1 MAKNKLLEE
10 LQSFAVLTEE
20 IGPGRAPRPAT
31 PGSPVS
37 PGTSQ
42 LGQIVDGA
50 LREVLGWRPRTTD
63 AQGFVAALNQSFS
76 VKEVEGHIEWK
87 WTPRSYAVAAELGA
101 VTGAQASIYSR
112 AKAMLDQSI
121 PLLEGLHPLNAA
133 FDVEDVE
140 AIRAIVKSS
149 LTELVAELGREGGP
163 RIARVDELFFQ
174 LFATDKIKDLDDT
187 EDLDG
192 QLGLLRERFGLER
205 KFVNT
210 IDEEQNLTNYLII
223 ADNTISLRFTWD
235 QQKKFF
241 DLDATDVFLGT
252 QTVLLSRA
260 LAVVAESVEE
270 TYFVM
275 DSVFLGSAER
285 QVLELHF
292 DGSDLPAIFL
302 GDLLSWVEMF
312 ATDEGPRLIR
322 DGGKDGV
329 VEAFS
334 KTADKLFRLVEATEG
349 LSAQGGVGLPAS
361 FRTARV
367 QRALGELRDQLANVS
382 DLAEQI
388 RREPQSHP
396 VVILVSPLEAEAVDG
411 VRLTVLGS
419 DFQRGMTRH
428 AVKLTLEESEGDTKT
443 EFLSE
448 DVDVRSENGLVAEF
462 NLARTPSGS
471 YSMSIEIT
479 NPDGGKGAF
488 EGDFEIILSE
498 PEVDRVNPPQSEA
511 IDGVRLTVF
520 GRDFQ
525 RGMEK
530 DAVKLT
536 FEGGSATEIFSDN
549 VDVRSET
556 KLHAIFDLTDADPG
570 NYSIEITNP
579 DGGTVSL
586 EEAFEVSGEEE
597 EEVTEVARRTR
608 PRSTD
613 GHRGGAIVR
622 AGSKRPVKR
631 RIKRRARG

>member
-1 MAKNKLLEE
+1 MAKKKLLEE
-10 LQSFAVLTEE
+10 IQSFAVLTEE
-20 IGPGRAPRPAT
+20 IGSGRAPRPAT
-31 PGSPVS
+31 PGSPAS

-50 LREVLGWRPRTTD
+50 LREVLGWRPRATD

-76 VKEVEGHIEWK
+76 VKEVQGHVEWK

-112 AKAMLDQSI
+112 AKAMLDQSL

-163 RIARVDELFFQ
+163 RVARVDELFFQ
-174 LFATDKIKDLDDT
+174 LFATDDVDDLDDT

-223 ADNTISLRFTWD
+223 ADNTISLRFTWE

-285 QVLELHF
+285 QVTELHF
-292 DGSDLPAIFL
+292 DDPELSAIFL

-329 VEAFS
+329 IEAFS
-334 KTADKLFRLVEATEG
+334 KTADKLRRLVEATAE
-349 LSAQGGVGLPAS
+349 LSDDDSHTELPTS
-361 FRTARV
+361 FHTARV
-367 QRALGELRDQLANVS
+367 TRALNELEDQLENVS
-382 DLAEQI
+382 ELSNQI
-388 RREPQSHP
+388 RREPQSNP
-396 VVILVSPLEAEAVDG
+396 VVILVSPSEAEAVDG
-411 VRLTVLGS
+411 VRLTVLGGDFQRGMTRHAVRLVLEGHPATVIPS
-419 DFQRGMTRH
+419 DDVDVRNENGLAAVFNLAGADLGSYSIQITNPDGGTGFLEEVFEINRSTPVVDRFLPTKSAAVNGVRLTVSGRDFQRGMTRH
-428 AVKLTLEESEGDTKT
+428 AVKLVSTGQVKHEI
-443 EFLSE
+443 LS
-448 DVDVRSENGLVAEF
+448 DSVDVKNETKLTAVF
-462 NLARTPSGS
+462 DLAGADLGS
-471 YSMSIEIT
+471 YSI
-479 NPDGGKGAF
+479 
-488 EGDFEIILSE
+488 
-498 PEVDRVNPPQSEA
+498 Q
-511 IDGVRLTVF
+511 
-520 GRDFQ
+520 
-525 RGMEK
+525 
-530 DAVKLT
+530 
-536 FEGGSATEIFSDN
+536 
-549 VDVRSET
+549 
-556 KLHAIFDLTDADPG
+556 
-570 NYSIEITNP
+570 ITNP
-579 DGGTVSL
+579 DGGTG
-586 EEAFEVSGEEE
+586 VSGDTFEITGEQD
-597 EEVTEVARRTR
+597 EVTEVARRTR
-608 PRSTD
+608 SRSTD
-613 GHRGGAIVR
+613 GNGGGAIVG
-622 AGSKRPVKR
+622 AGVKRPVRTRVKR
-631 RIKRRARG
+631 RRKG

>member
-1 MAKNKLLEE
+1 MAKKKLLEDV
-10 LQSFAVLTEE
+10 QSFAILTEE
-20 IGPGRAPRPAT
+20 IGSGRAPRPGT
-31 PGSPVS
+31 PGS

-50 LREVLGWRPRTTD
+50 LREVLGWRPRATD

-76 VKEVEGHIEWK
+76 VKEVEGHITWK

-101 VTGAQASIYSR
+101 VTGAQASIYTR

-163 RIARVDELFFQ
+163 RVARVDELFLQ
-174 LFATDKIKDLDDT
+174 LFGTDDVDDLDDT

-210 IDEEQNLTNYLII
+210 IDEEQNLTNYLIV
-223 ADNTISLRFTWD
+223 ADNTISLRVSWE

-292 DGSDLPAIFL
+292 INNPELPAIFL
-302 GDLLSWVEMF
+302 GDLLSWVETF

-329 VEAFS
+329 IEAFS
-334 KTADKLFRLVEATEG
+334 STAEKLRDLVAATAA
-349 LSAQGGVGLPAS
+349 LSGSGLPAS

-367 QRALGELRDQLANVS
+367 KRALEELRDQLENVS

-388 RREPQSHP
+388 RREPVSPP
-396 VVILVSPLEAEAVDG
+396 VVLLVSPSESETEDD

-419 DFQRGMTRH
+419 GFQLGM
-428 AVKLTLEESEGDTKT
+428 
-443 EFLSE
+443 
-448 DVDVRSENGLVAEF
+448 
-462 NLARTPSGS
+462 
-471 YSMSIEIT
+471 
-479 NPDGGKGAF
+479 
-488 EGDFEIILSE
+488 
-498 PEVDRVNPPQSEA
+498 A
-511 IDGVRLTVF
+511 I
-520 GRDFQ
+520 
-525 RGMEK
+525 
-530 DAVKLT
+530 DAVKLVLV
-536 FEGGSATEIFSDN
+536 SDSETKISSDS
-549 VDVRSET
+549 VDVRNENG
-556 KLHAIFDLTDADPG
+556 LIAVFNLEGADAG
-570 NYSIEITNP
+570 IYSVEVNNP
-579 DGGTVSL
+579 DGGTGSL
-586 EEAFEVSGEEE
+586 ERAFEIIDESGGDFGSDDVIDVVDRGV
-597 EEVTEVARRTR
+597 EEVAAVGDAKAAKRTK
-608 PRSTD
+608 PRGAN
-613 GHRGGAIVR
+613 GHRRGAIAR
-622 AGSKRPVKR
+622 AGVKR
-631 RIKRRARG
+631 RVKK

>member
-1 MAKNKLLEE
+1 MAKKKLLEDV
-10 LQSFAVLTEE
+10 QSFAILTEE
-20 IGPGRAPRPAT
+20 IGSGRAPRPGT

-76 VKEVEGHIEWK
+76 IKEVEGHIQWK

-101 VTGAQASIYSR
+101 VTGAQASIYTR
-112 AKAMLDQSI
+112 AKAMLDQSL

-140 AIRAIVKSS
+140 AIRAIVRSS

-163 RIARVDELFFQ
+163 RVARVDELFFQ
-174 LFATDKIKDLDDT
+174 LFATNDVDDLDDT

-192 QLGLLRERFGLER
+192 QLGLLRDRFGLER

-223 ADNTISLRFTWD
+223 ADNAISLRFTWE

-292 DGSDLPAIFL
+292 DDPELSAIFL

-329 VEAFS
+329 IEAFS
-334 KTADKLFRLVEATEG
+334 KTADKLRRLVEATAA
-349 LSAQGGVGLPAS
+349 LSDDDSHTELPAS
-361 FRTARV
+361 FQTARV
-367 QRALGELRDQLANVS
+367 TRALNELEDQLENVS

-388 RREPQSHP
+388 RREPQSNP
-396 VVILVSPLEAEAVDG
+396 VVLLVSPPTSEPLEF
-411 VRLTVLGS
+411 VRLTVLGG

-428 AVKLTLEESEGDTKT
+428 AVKLVQESSPFT
-443 EFLSE
+443 EISSD
-448 DVDVRSENGLVAEF
+448 DVDVRNDNGLAAEF
-462 NLARTPSGS
+462 DLEGHPVGT
-471 YSMSIEIT
+471 YSIDIT
-479 NPDGGKGAF
+479 NPDGGNVRLAGAF
-488 EGDFEIILSE
+488 QIN
-498 PEVDRVNPPQSEA
+498 VNGS
-511 IDGVRLTVF
+511 
-520 GRDFQ
+520 
-525 RGMEK
+525 
-530 DAVKLT
+530 
-536 FEGGSATEIFSDN
+536 GGSGGSGASV
-549 VDVRSET
+549 VDT
-556 KLHAIFDLTDADPG
+556 KAAK
-570 NYSIEITNP
+570 
-579 DGGTVSL
+579 
-586 EEAFEVSGEEE
+586 
-597 EEVTEVARRTR
+597 RTR
-608 PRSTD
+608 SRGAN
-613 GHRGGAIVR
+613 GHRRGAIAR
-622 AGSKRPVKR
+622 AGGKR
-631 RIKRRARG
+631 RGKS

>member
-1 MAKNKLLEE
+1 MANKKLLEE

-20 IGPGRAPRPAT
+20 IGSRRAPRPAT
-31 PGSPVS
+31 PGAPVS

-50 LREVLGWRPRTTD
+50 LREVLGWRPRATD

-76 VKEVEGHIEWK
+76 VKEVEGHTEWK

-133 FDVEDVE
+133 FDAEDVE

-163 RIARVDELFFQ
+163 RLARVDELFFQ
-174 LFATDKIKDLDDT
+174 LFATDDVKDLDDT

-252 QTVLLSRA
+252 QSVLLSRA

-334 KTADKLFRLVEATEG
+334 KTADKLFRLVDATKT
-349 LSAQGGVGLPAS
+349 LSDQGGEGLPAS

-367 QRALGELRDQLANVS
+367 TRALGELADQLDHVS
-382 DLAEQI
+382 ELADVI
-388 RREPQSHP
+388 RREPQSRP
-396 VVILVSPLEAEAVDG
+396 VVLLVSPLEAEAVEG

-428 AVKLTLEESEGDTKT
+428 AVKLTLQEIDGDTNI

-462 NLARTPSGS
+462 NLTGAPPDE
-471 YSMSIEIT
+471 YSMTIEVT
-479 NPDGGKGAF
+479 NPDGGKGSF
-488 EGDFEIILSE
+488 EEDFEIIQSE
-498 PEVDRVNPPQSEA
+498 PEVEGINPTTSTA
-511 IDGVRLTVF
+511 IAGVRLTIS
-520 GRDFQ
+520 GSDFQ
-525 RGMEK
+525 RGMK
-530 DAVKLT
+530 RQDVKLVPKV
-536 FEGGSATEIFSDN
+536 GSANEILSDS
-549 VDVRSET
+549 VVVRSDT
-556 KLHAIFDLTDADPG
+556 KLTAVFNLADASAG
-570 NYSIEITNP
+570 TYSIEVTNP
-579 DGGTVSL
+579 DDGTDSL
-586 EEAFEVSGEEE
+586 ADAFVISGEKEEAP
-597 EEVTEVARRTR
+597 EVAKRAKS
-608 PRSTD
+608 RSTD
-613 GHRGGAIVR
+613 GHRRGAIVR
-622 AGSKRPVKR
+622 AGIKPRVKT
-631 RIKRRARG
+631 RIKRRMKR

>member
-1 MAKNKLLEE
+1 MAKKKLLEDV
-10 LQSFAVLTEE
+10 QSFAILTEE
-20 IGPGRAPRPAT
+20 IGSGRAPRPGT
-31 PGSPVS
+31 PGS

-50 LREVLGWRPRTTD
+50 LREVLGWRPRATD

-76 VKEVEGHIEWK
+76 VKEVEGHITWK

-101 VTGAQASIYSR
+101 VTGAQASIYTR

-163 RIARVDELFFQ
+163 RVARVDELFLQ
-174 LFATDKIKDLDDT
+174 LFGTDDVDDLDDT

-223 ADNTISLRFTWD
+223 ADNTISLRFTWE

-252 QTVLLSRA
+252 QSVLLSRA

-292 DGSDLPAIFL
+292 SEPDLPAIFL
-302 GDLLSWVEMF
+302 GDLLSWVELF
-312 ATDEGPRLIR
+312 ATTEGPRLIR

-329 VEAFS
+329 IEAFS
-334 KTADKLFRLVEATEG
+334 KTADKLFRLVEATAELSDDEG
-349 LSAQGGVGLPAS
+349 ATGLPAS
-361 FRTARV
+361 FHTARV
-367 QRALGELRDQLANVS
+367 HRALGELRDQLENVS

-388 RREPQSHP
+388 RREPLSNPVMLLISPQQSAP
-396 VVILVSPLEAEAVDG
+396 ADG
-411 VRLTVLGS
+411 IGLTILGS
-419 DFQRGMTRH
+419 GFQRGMTRH
-428 AVKLTLEESEGDTKT
+428 AVKLVFFEDDSAQKLENDTPPVIP
-443 EFLSE
+443 SD
-448 DVDVRSENGLVAEF
+448 DVDVRSENGLVAFF
-462 NLARTPSGS
+462 NLTDAQPGT
-471 YSMSIEIT
+471 YSIEVT
-479 NPDGGKGAF
+479 NPDGGIGLLEGAF
-488 EGDFEIILSE
+488 QITGAGPGGPNGNGGAVAATKAAKRAKS
-498 PEVDRVNPPQSEA
+498 
-511 IDGVRLTVF
+511 
-520 GRDFQ
+520 
-525 RGMEK
+525 RG
-530 DAVKLT
+530 A
-536 FEGGSATEIFSDN
+536 
-549 VDVRSET
+549 
-556 KLHAIFDLTDADPG
+556 
-570 NYSIEITNP
+570 
-579 DGGTVSL
+579 
-586 EEAFEVSGEEE
+586 
-597 EEVTEVARRTR
+597 
-608 PRSTD
+608 D
-613 GHRGGAIVR
+613 GHKRGAIAR
-622 AGSKRPVKR
+622 AVVKR
-631 RIKRRARG
+631 RAKS

>member
-1 MAKNKLLEE
+1 MAKKKLLEE
-10 LQSFAVLTEE
+10 IQSFAVLTEE
-20 IGPGRAPRPAT
+20 IGSGRAPRPAT

-37 PGTSQ
+37 SGTSQ

-50 LREVLGWRPRTTD
+50 LREVLGWRPRATD

-76 VKEVEGHIEWK
+76 VKEVQGHVEWK

-112 AKAMLDQSI
+112 AKAMLDQSL

-140 AIRAIVKSS
+140 AIRAIVRSS

-163 RIARVDELFFQ
+163 RVARVDELFFQ
-174 LFATDKIKDLDDT
+174 LFATNDVDDLDDT

-223 ADNTISLRFTWD
+223 ADNTISLRFTWE

-292 DGSDLPAIFL
+292 DDPELSAIFL
-302 GDLLSWVEMF
+302 GDLLSWVEIF

-329 VEAFS
+329 IEAFS
-334 KTADKLFRLVEATEG
+334 KTADKLRRLVEATAA
-349 LSAQGGVGLPAS
+349 LSDDEDNTELPDS
-361 FRTARV
+361 FHTARV
-367 QRALGELRDQLANVS
+367 TRALNELKDQLENVS
-382 DLAEQI
+382 ELADQI
-388 RREPQSHP
+388 RREPQSNP
-396 VVILVSPLEAEAVDG
+396 VVILVSPSEAEAVDG
-411 VRLTVLGS
+411 VRLTVLGG

-428 AVKLTLEESEGDTKT
+428 AVKLVLEDHPANVIPSD
-443 EFLSE
+443 
-448 DVDVRSENGLVAEF
+448 DVDIRNENGLAAVF
-462 NLARTPSGS
+462 NLT
-471 YSMSIEIT
+471 
-479 NPDGGKGAF
+479 GA
-488 EGDFEIILSE
+488 
-498 PEVDRVNPPQSEA
+498 
-511 IDGVRLTVF
+511 
-520 GRDFQ
+520 
-525 RGMEK
+525 
-530 DAVKLT
+530 
-536 FEGGSATEIFSDN
+536 
-549 VDVRSET
+549 
-556 KLHAIFDLTDADPG
+556 DLGT
-570 NYSIEITNP
+570 YSIEITNP
-579 DGGTVSL
+579 DGGTGSL
-586 EEAFEVSGEEE
+586 ENAFSIVQSAPVVEQVIPPQSAALDGVRLTVLGGDFQRGMTRHAVKLVSVENVSHVISSDSVDVKNETRLTAVFNLAGLAAESYSIHITNPDGGTGALGDAFEIIGEEVD
-597 EEVTEVARRTR
+597 VTEAAKRTKLKV
-608 PRSTD
+608 TD
-613 GHRGGAIVR
+613 GHRRGEIVGA
-622 AGSKRPVKR
+622 GVKR
-631 RIKRRARG
+631 RVKTKIKRRGKG

>member
-1 MAKNKLLEE
+1 MAKKKLLEDV
-10 LQSFAVLTEE
+10 QSFAILTEE
-20 IGPGRAPRPAT
+20 IGSGRAPRPGT

-76 VKEVEGHIEWK
+76 IKEVEGHIQWK

-101 VTGAQASIYSR
+101 VTGAQASIYTR
-112 AKAMLDQSI
+112 AKAMLDQSL

-140 AIRAIVKSS
+140 AIRAIVRSS

-163 RIARVDELFFQ
+163 RVARVDELFFQ
-174 LFATDKIKDLDDT
+174 LFATNDVDDLDDT

-192 QLGLLRERFGLER
+192 QLGLLRDRFGLER

-223 ADNTISLRFTWD
+223 ADNTISLRFTWE

-292 DGSDLPAIFL
+292 DDPELSAIFL

-329 VEAFS
+329 IEAFS
-334 KTADKLFRLVEATEG
+334 KTADKLRRLVEATAE
-349 LSAQGGVGLPAS
+349 LSDDDDDTGLPAS
-361 FRTARV
+361 FHTARV
-367 QRALGELRDQLANVS
+367 NRALGELRDQLENVS

-388 RREPQSHP
+388 RREPLSNP
-396 VVILVSPLEAEAVDG
+396 VVLLVSPTQSAPADG
-411 VRLTVLGS
+411 MGLTVLGS
-419 DFQRGMTRH
+419 GFQRGMTRH
-428 AVKLTLEESEGDTKT
+428 AVKLILVENDSDVASDDNSEVEIPSD
-443 EFLSE
+443 
-448 DVDVRSENGLVAEF
+448 DVDVRSENGLVAFF
-462 NLARTPSGS
+462 NLTDAQPGT
-471 YSMSIEIT
+471 YSIEVT
-479 NPDGGKGAF
+479 NPDGGKGSSDGIF
-488 EGDFEIILSE
+488 QIIGAGSGG
-498 PEVDRVNPPQSEA
+498 PNGNGGAVAATKAAKRAKS
-511 IDGVRLTVF
+511 
-520 GRDFQ
+520 
-525 RGMEK
+525 RG
-530 DAVKLT
+530 
-536 FEGGSATEIFSDN
+536 
-549 VDVRSET
+549 
-556 KLHAIFDLTDADPG
+556 
-570 NYSIEITNP
+570 
-579 DGGTVSL
+579 
-586 EEAFEVSGEEE
+586 
-597 EEVTEVARRTR
+597 
-608 PRSTD
+608 TD
-613 GHRGGAIVR
+613 GHKRGAIAR
-622 AGSKRPVKR
+622 AVVKR
-631 RIKRRARG
+631 RAKS

>member
-1 MAKNKLLEE
+1 MAKKKLLEE
-10 LQSFAVLTEE
+10 IQSFAVLTEE
-20 IGPGRAPRPAT
+20 IGSGRAPRPAT

-50 LREVLGWRPRTTD
+50 LREVLGWRPRATD

-76 VKEVEGHIEWK
+76 VKEVQGHIEWK

-112 AKAMLDQSI
+112 AKAMLDQSL

-163 RIARVDELFFQ
+163 RVARVDELFFQ
-174 LFATDKIKDLDDT
+174 LFATDDVDDLDDT

-192 QLGLLRERFGLER
+192 QFGLLRIRFGLER

-210 IDEEQNLTNYLII
+210 IDEEQNLTNYLIV
-223 ADNTISLRFTWD
+223 ADNAISLRFTWD

-252 QTVLLSRA
+252 QSVQLSRA

-329 VEAFS
+329 IEAFS
-334 KTADKLFRLVEATEG
+334 KTADKLFRLVDATKT
-349 LSAQGGVGLPAS
+349 LSDQGGEGLPAS

-367 QRALGELRDQLANVS
+367 TRALGELADQLENVS

-388 RREPQSHP
+388 RREPQSQP
-396 VVILVSPLEAEAVDG
+396 VVFLVNPPDTEAKEV
-411 VRLTVLGS
+411 VSLTVLGGG
-419 DFQRGMTRH
+419 FQRGMTRH
-428 AVKLTLEESEGDTKT
+428 AVKLTFQPPPSTNDLKQTLQGHHEKT
-443 EFLSE
+443 EFFSE
-448 DVDVRSENGLVAEF
+448 DVDVKNENGLVAEF
-462 NLARTPSGS
+462 DLRGAKVGS
-471 YSMSIEIT
+471 YKIEIT
-479 NPDGGKGAF
+479 NPDGGEGFSERALNIKAAGAV
-488 EGDFEIILSE
+488 G
-498 PEVDRVNPPQSEA
+498 P
-511 IDGVRLTVF
+511 
-520 GRDFQ
+520 
-525 RGMEK
+525 
-530 DAVKLT
+530 
-536 FEGGSATEIFSDN
+536 
-549 VDVRSET
+549 
-556 KLHAIFDLTDADPG
+556 
-570 NYSIEITNP
+570 
-579 DGGTVSL
+579 
-586 EEAFEVSGEEE
+586 
-597 EEVTEVARRTR
+597 
-608 PRSTD
+608 
-613 GHRGGAIVR
+613 GGAGGAGGEAKVEKPTKPRGANGLRRSAIAGARVR
-622 AGSKRPVKR
+622 R
-631 RIKRRARG
+631 R

>member
-1 MAKNKLLEE
+1 MAKKKLLEDV
-10 LQSFAVLTEE
+10 QSFAILTEE
-20 IGPGRAPRPAT
+20 IGSGRAPRPGT
-31 PGSPVS
+31 PGS

-50 LREVLGWRPRTTD
+50 LREVLGWRPRATD

-76 VKEVEGHIEWK
+76 VKEVQGHVEWK

-101 VTGAQASIYSR
+101 VTGAQASIYTR

-163 RIARVDELFFQ
+163 RVARVDELFLQ
-174 LFATDKIKDLDDT
+174 LFGTDDLDDLDDT

-223 ADNTISLRFTWD
+223 ADNTISLRFTWE

-252 QTVLLSRA
+252 QSVLLSRA

-285 QVLELHF
+285 QVTELHF
-292 DGSDLPAIFL
+292 DDEDLSAIFL
-302 GDLLSWVEMF
+302 GDLLSWVELF
-312 ATDEGPRLIR
+312 AINEGPRLIR

-329 VEAFS
+329 IEAFS
-334 KTADKLFRLVEATEG
+334 KTADKLFRLVEATAE
-349 LSAQGGVGLPAS
+349 LSDDEDDTTLPAS
-361 FRTARV
+361 FHTARV
-367 QRALGELRDQLANVS
+367 SRALGELRDQLKNVT

-396 VVILVSPLEAEAVDG
+396 VVLLLDPRESEPIED
-411 VRLTVLGS
+411 VRLTVLGG

-428 AVKLTLEESEGDTKT
+428 AVKLTLEVDTDADT
-443 EFLSE
+443 PLVIPSD
-448 DVDVRSENGLVAEF
+448 DVDVRSENGLVAFF
-462 NLARTPSGS
+462 NLA
-471 YSMSIEIT
+471 
-479 NPDGGKGAF
+479 
-488 EGDFEIILSE
+488 
-498 PEVDRVNPPQSEA
+498 
-511 IDGVRLTVF
+511 
-520 GRDFQ
+520 
-525 RGMEK
+525 
-530 DAVKLT
+530 DAELGT
-536 FEGGSATEIFSDN
+536 
-549 VDVRSET
+549 
-556 KLHAIFDLTDADPG
+556 
-570 NYSIEITNP
+570 YSIEITNP

-586 EEAFEVSGEEE
+586 AEAFTIIESGGEEEE
-597 EEVTEVARRTR
+597 EEVTEAAKRTKLKG
-608 PRSTD
+608 TD
-613 GHRGGAIVR
+613 GHRRGAIVG
-622 AGSKRPVKR
+622 AGVKR
-631 RIKRRARG
+631 RVKTRIKRRGKG

>member
-1 MAKNKLLEE
+1 MAKKKLLEDV
-10 LQSFAVLTEE
+10 QSFAILTEE
-20 IGPGRAPRPAT
+20 IGSGRAPRPGT

-50 LREVLGWRPRTTD
+50 LREVLGWRPRATD

-76 VKEVEGHIEWK
+76 VKEVQGHVEWK

-112 AKAMLDQSI
+112 AKAMLNQSL

-163 RIARVDELFFQ
+163 RVARVDELFFQ
-174 LFATDKIKDLDDT
+174 LFATDDPGDLDDT

-223 ADNTISLRFTWD
+223 ADNTISLRFTWE

-252 QTVLLSRA
+252 QSVLLSRA

-285 QVLELHF
+285 QVVELHF
-292 DGSDLPAIFL
+292 SAPDLPAIFL
-302 GDLLSWVEMF
+302 GDLLSWVELF
-312 ATDEGPRLIR
+312 ATNEGPRLIR

-329 VEAFS
+329 IEAFS
-334 KTADKLFRLVEATEG
+334 KTAAKLFRLAEATAE
-349 LSAQGGVGLPAS
+349 LSDDESATELPAS
-361 FRTARV
+361 FHTARV
-367 QRALGELRDQLANVS
+367 HRALGELRDQLENVS

-388 RREPQSHP
+388 RREPLSNP
-396 VVILVSPLEAEAVDG
+396 VVLLVSPQQSAPVDG
-411 VRLTVLGS
+411 MGLTVLGS
-419 DFQRGMTRH
+419 GFQRGMTRH
-428 AVKLTLEESEGDTKT
+428 AVKLILFEDDSVQGLENDTPPVIP
-443 EFLSE
+443 SD
-448 DVDVRSENGLVAEF
+448 DVDVRSENGLVAFF
-462 NLARTPSGS
+462 NLTDAQPGP
-471 YSMSIEIT
+471 YSIEVT
-479 NPDGGKGAF
+479 NPDGGKG
-488 EGDFEIILSE
+488 LSE
-498 PEVDRVNPPQSEA
+498 GVFQIIGAGS
-511 IDGVRLTVF
+511 DGPN
-520 GRDFQ
+520 GN
-525 RGMEK
+525 GGA
-530 DAVKLT
+530 AVAAK
-536 FEGGSATEIFSDN
+536 AAKRA
-549 VDVRSET
+549 RS
-556 KLHAIFDLTDADPG
+556 KG
-570 NYSIEITNP
+570 P
-579 DGGTVSL
+579 DGN
-586 EEAFEVSGEEE
+586 
-597 EEVTEVARRTR
+597 RR
-608 PRSTD
+608 
-613 GHRGGAIVR
+613 GAIAR
-622 AGSKRPVKR
+622 AA
-631 RIKRRARG
+631 IKRRVK

>member
-1 MAKNKLLEE
+1 MANKKLLEE
-10 LQSFAVLTEE
+10 IQSFAVLTEE
-20 IGPGRAPRPAT
+20 IGSGRAPRPAT

-50 LREVLGWRPRTTD
+50 LREVLGWRPRATD

-76 VKEVEGHIEWK
+76 VKEVQGHVEWK

-112 AKAMLDQSI
+112 AKAMLDQSL

-163 RIARVDELFFQ
+163 RVARVDELFFQ
-174 LFATDKIKDLDDT
+174 LFATDDVDDLDDT

-223 ADNTISLRFTWD
+223 ADNTISLRFTWE

-252 QTVLLSRA
+252 QSVLLSRA

-285 QVLELHF
+285 QVTELHF
-292 DGSDLPAIFL
+292 ADPDLSAIFL
-302 GDLLSWVEMF
+302 GDLLSWVETF

-334 KTADKLFRLVEATEG
+334 KTAEKLFDLVKATADPTA
-349 LSAQGGVGLPAS
+349 LIDAGLPAS
-361 FRTARV
+361 FQTARV
-367 QRALGELRDQLANVS
+367 QRALGELRDQLENVFN
-382 DLAEQI
+382 LAEQI
-388 RREPQSHP
+388 RREPQSRP
-396 VVILVSPLEAEAVDG
+396 VVFLVHPSDPEAKDG
-411 VRLTVLGS
+411 VSLTVLGGG
-419 DFQRGMTRH
+419 FQRGMTRH
-428 AVKLTLEESEGDTKT
+428 AVKLTFQSTTLTNDVKQTLQGNHEKT
-443 EFLSE
+443 EFFSE
-448 DVDVRSENGLVAEF
+448 DVDVKNENGLVAEF
-462 NLARTPSGS
+462 DLRGAKAGS
-471 YSMSIEIT
+471 YKIEIT
-479 NPDGGKGAF
+479 NPDGG
-488 EGDFEIILSE
+488 EG
-498 PEVDRVNPPQSEA
+498 
-511 IDGVRLTVF
+511 
-520 GRDFQ
+520 
-525 RGMEK
+525 
-530 DAVKLT
+530 
-536 FEGGSATEIFSDN
+536 FS
-549 VDVRSET
+549 
-556 KLHAIFDLTDADPG
+556 
-570 NYSIEITNP
+570 
-579 DGGTVSL
+579 
-586 EEAFEVSGEEE
+586 
-597 EEVTEVARRTR
+597 
-608 PRSTD
+608 
-613 GHRGGAIVR
+613 GGALSIKS
-622 AGSKRPVKR
+622 AGAVGPGGAVGDAGGAKVEKPTKPRGANGLRRSAIAGARGRRRVKR
-631 RIKRRARG
+631 